1 MTTPMRTVYAQ
12 SSDIRSRSWLQY
24 RHDMKKKAIAE
35 LEFLPFL
42 QQILADR
49 HDAPTLRVRKHGGD
63 ALLWFN
69 TRGQPVTQAPDYRAS
84 WGEDDSYLY
93 EFQFAE
99 ESAGLPFFDFK
110 EAKVG
115 RKLPRQERRPHTDR
129 EFFYVVKDLERYA
142 FIAPQ
147 WIADN
152 GIISGVSAWGNRRA
166 YRVPRDTFLPLF
178 TNGGP
183 DLANVLQMVDDKIY
197 LLEFQ
202 AEFTEQETRRFAREL
217 QRVVDE
223 EQLLSIVPRTLDG
236 FYRVCYLLD
245 KIGRQPDAPGVWLVY
260 LLSFFDDAMPA
271 IDFARYLY
279 ALDFLYFKCSYLQ
292 ENEQSALEKAFVQA
306 TDYIGQRIN
315 ADSGALATDPKV
327 APIEETRQVLF
338 AVNLIEDL
346 KQDAAVT
353 WDANLPQASTIFE
366 ALPDATRTANYIRN
380 AVGKP

>member
-24 RHDMKKKAIAE
+24 RHDMKRKAIAE

-42 QQILADR
+42 QQILAER
-49 HDAPTLRVRKHGGD
+49 HGDATLRVSKHGGD

-69 TRGQPVTQAPDYRAS
+69 TRGQPVTQAPDYRAG
-84 WGEDDSYLY
+84 WGVGNSYLY

-99 ESAGLPFFDFK
+99 ESAGLQFFDFK

-115 RKLPRQERRPHTDR
+115 KKLRGQERRPHTDR
-129 EFFYVVKDLERYA
+129 EFFYVVKDLARYA

-152 GIISGVSAWGNRRA
+152 GIISGVPAWGNRRA
-166 YRVPRDTFLPLF
+166 YRVPRAAFLPLF
-178 TNGGP
+178 TSGGP
-183 DLANVLQMVDDKIY
+183 DLANVLQQVDDKIY

-202 AEFTEQETRRFAREL
+202 AEFMEQETHRFAREL

-245 KIGRQPDAPGVWLVY
+245 KIGRQPDATGVWLVY

-279 ALDFLYFKCSYLQ
+279 ALDFLYFKCAYLQ
-292 ENEQSALEKAFVQA
+292 ENERSALEKAVVRA
-306 TDYIGQRIN
+306 TDYIRRRIN
-315 ADSGALATDPKV
+315 ADSGALATDPRV
-327 APIEETRQVLF
+327 APLEETRQILF

-346 KQDAAVT
+346 QQDAAVT

-366 ALPDATRTANYIRN
+366 ALPDATQTANYIRN
-380 AVGKP
+380 AVGGP

>member
-42 QQILADR
+42 RQILADR
-49 HDAPTLRVRKHGGD
+49 HNDAALRVSKHGGD

-69 TRGQPVTQAPDYRAS
+69 TRGQPVTQDPDYRAG
-84 WGEDDSYLY
+84 WGAGNSYLY
-93 EFQFAE
+93 EFQLAE
-99 ESAGLPFFDFK
+99 ESAGLQFFDFK

-115 RKLPRQERRPHTDR
+115 RKPRGQDRRPHTDR
-129 EFFYVVKDLERYA
+129 EFFYVIKDLGQYA

-147 WIADN
+147 WIAEN
-152 GIISGVSAWGNRRA
+152 GIVSGVSAWGNRRA
-166 YRVPRDTFLPLF
+166 YRVPRAAFLTLF
-178 TNGGP
+178 TSGGP
-183 DLANVLQMVDDKIY
+183 DLANVLQKVDDKNY

-202 AEFTEQETRRFAREL
+202 AEFMEQETRRFAREL

-245 KIGRQPDAPGVWLVY
+245 KIGRQPDAPGVWMVY
-260 LLSFFDDAMPA
+260 LLSFFDDAMQT

-292 ENEQSALEKAFVQA
+292 ENERSALEKSVVQA
-306 TDYIGQRIN
+306 TDYIRRRVN
-315 ADSGALATDPKV
+315 ADSGALAADPRV
-327 APIEETRQVLF
+327 APLEETRQLLF

-353 WDANLPQASTIFE
+353 WDASLPKASTIFE
-366 ALPDATRTANYIRN
+366 ALPDATQTANYIRN
-380 AVGKP
+380 AVRSS

>member
-1 MTTPMRTVYAQ
+1 M
-12 SSDIRSRSWLQY
+12 I
-24 RHDMKKKAIAE
+24 
-35 LEFLPFL
+35 
-42 QQILADR
+42 
-49 HDAPTLRVRKHGGD
+49 
-63 ALLWFN
+63 
-69 TRGQPVTQAPDYRAS
+69 
-84 WGEDDSYLY
+84 
-93 EFQFAE
+93 
-99 ESAGLPFFDFK
+99 
-110 EAKVG
+110 
-115 RKLPRQERRPHTDR
+115 
-129 EFFYVVKDLERYA
+129 KDLERYA

-152 GIISGVSAWGNRRA
+152 GIISGVPAWGNRRA

-178 TNGGP
+178 TSGGP
-183 DLANVLQMVDDKIY
+183 DLANVLQKVADKNY

-202 AEFTEQETRRFAREL
+202 AEFMEQETRRFAREL

-279 ALDFLYFKCSYLQ
+279 ALDFLYFKCAYLQ
-292 ENEQSALEKAFVQA
+292 DNERSALEKAVVQA
-306 TDYIGQRIN
+306 TGYIRRRSN
-315 ADSGALATDPKV
+315 ADSGTLASDPRV
-327 APIEETRQVLF
+327 APLEETRRILF

-353 WDANLPQASTIFE
+353 WDANLPQATTIFE
-366 ALPDATRTANYIRN
+366 ALPDATKTANYIRN
-380 AVGKP
+380 AAGIKHRPAG

>member
-49 HDAPTLRVRKHGGD
+49 HGDAALRVRKHGGD

-84 WGEDDSYLY
+84 WGEDNSYLY

-152 GIISGVSAWGNRRA
+152 GIISGVSAWGHRQA
-166 YRVPRDTFLPLF
+166 YRVPRDTFLPML

-183 DLANVLQMVDDKIY
+183 DLANVLRMVDDKIY

-202 AEFTEQETRRFAREL
+202 AEFMEQETRRFAREL

-223 EQLLSIVPRTLDG
+223 EQLLSIIPRTLDG

-292 ENEQSALEKAFVQA
+292 ENERSALEKAFVQA

-315 ADSGALATDPKV
+315 ADSGALATDPRV
-327 APIEETRQVLF
+327 APVEETRQILF

-353 WDANLPQASTIFE
+353 WGANLPQASTIFE
-366 ALPDATRTANYIRN
+366 ALPDAAKTANYIRN